1 MRLGMCMCVNQ
12 PYSAPILWGD
22 SFANI
27 TMVVNVHGEWNFLR
41 REKPALLYYSF
52 HSIDKDRVRL
62 KFGHPVAV
70 RNSDSLNIVSL
81 YTVQCI

>member
-1 MRLGMCMCVNQ
+1 MRLGMCMCVSQ
-12 PYSAPILWGD
+12 LYSASILWGD

-27 TMVVNVHGEWNFLR
+27 TTVVKVHGEWSFLR

-62 KFGHPVAV
+62 KFGHRVAA
-70 RNSDSLNIVSL
+70 RNSDSSNIVPL